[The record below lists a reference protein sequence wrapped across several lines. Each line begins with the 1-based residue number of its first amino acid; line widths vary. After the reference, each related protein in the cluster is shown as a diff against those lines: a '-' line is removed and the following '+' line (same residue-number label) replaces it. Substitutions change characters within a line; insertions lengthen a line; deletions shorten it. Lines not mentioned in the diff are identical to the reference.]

1 MNLSILVFLLN
12 DRNSKI
18 IETLTTQF
26 MSLMERSYWVKG
38 KYRAKNK
45 FQIFLATVCFI
56 SSRVVVEPAR
66 GTARGS
72 GGHRG
77 DRYNDRHND
86 RRGGT
91 GGRGGESS
99 SGGRYG
105 DK

>member
-1 MNLSILVFLLN
+1 MNLLVCLLN
-12 DRNSKI
+12 DRNSKT
-18 IETLTTQF
+18 IETPTTLF
-26 MSLMERSYWVKG
+26 MSLMGKNYWVKG
-38 KYRAKNK
+38 KYRAKSQ
-45 FQIFLATVCFI
+45 FQIFLVTVCFI